1 MKTLIVYELVP
12 EDTKFFIVDGD
23 RSDLNGCF
31 VNTTEGERKFSQE
44 ILDEVSSA
52 SGWGE
57 ALKPPLEFFPKG
69 IPDGLVV
76 VHCGFIL

>member
-1 MKTLIVYELVP
+1 MKTLIIYELVP

-31 VNTTEGERKFSQE
+31 VNTVESSRKFSQE
-44 ILDEVSSA
+44 IQDEVSAA
-52 SGWGE
+52 SWGE
-57 ALKPPLEFFPKG
+57 AIKPPLTFQPKG
-69 IPDGLVV
+69 IPDGLII